1 MGSISDRSSAG
12 FPILC
17 VAEFRDDM
25 IGGGTSTCMVVEFYQ
40 VFLCA
45 HNSGYACFHLSP
57 FSLEYI
63 YTITMMATSL
73 GLAYSRRSCNDEI
86 QTSFHDAI
94 EIDGRDLILR
104 F

>member
-1 MGSISDRSSAG
+1 VGSISDRSSAG

-45 HNSGYACFHLSP
+45 HNSGYAYFHLCP

-63 YTITMMATSL
+63 YEYDDGNIFGL
-73 GLAYSRRSCNDEI
+73 GVLST
-86 QTSFHDAI
+86 Q
-94 EIDGRDLILR
+94 L
-104 F
+104 